1 MLSRLPLKDRALGR
15 WLGILPALGIRKSF
29 LTGKHG
35 PCPMCGGK
43 DRWRWDNREGRG
55 TWICSKCGAGD
66 GIALVMQI
74 NGWKFR
80 EAAKQIE
87 TIIGSVSTYE
97 PKRERSD
104 REKRDA
110 MNKLW
115 RSGKTIEANDPV
127 GRYLARRVG
136 LTSFP
141 SCLRTA
147 SDLRY
152 QSDWPSFHPAMI
164 AMVTG
169 PDGAPSILH
178 RTYLTA
184 DGRKASV
191 DAPRRMMPGTVA
203 KGSAIRLAPPIDAL
217 GIAEGIET
225 ALSASA
231 LFGIPCWAAANAG
244 MLAAWQ
250 PPPEVKRI
258 IIFGDND
265 PGYEGQAAAYA
276 LARRLRSDKCTV
288 EVHVPADSGADWND
302 VHRLQLNAASD
313 AGGPTTNRSVPE
325 PGSSLHRLEAWGLLR
340 RSRSGV
346 FDPRVARPA
355 QCSAPPAEPPGGVE

>member
-1 MLSRLPLKDRALGR
+1 MLSKLPLRDRAQGR
-15 WLGILPALGIRKSF
+15 WLGILPALGISQSF

-35 PCPMCGGK
+35 PCPLCGGK

-66 GIALVMQI
+66 GIALLMQK
-74 NGWKFR
+74 NGWEFR
-80 EAAKQIE
+80 EAAEHID
-87 TIIGSVSTYE
+87 TVIGSASADA
-97 PKRERSD
+97 PKRQRSD

-110 MNKLW
+110 MSRLW
-115 RSGKTIEANDPV
+115 RSSKAIEADDPV

-147 SDLRY
+147 FSARY
-152 QSDWPSFHPAMI
+152 QSDRPSFHPAMI

-191 DAPRRMMPGTVA
+191 NAPRRLMPGTVA
-203 KGSAIRLAPPIDAL
+203 KGAAIRLAPAGDAL

-231 LFGIPCWAAANAG
+231 LFGVPCWAAVNAG
-244 MLAAWQ
+244 MLTAWQ
-250 PPPEVKRI
+250 PPPEVRRI
-258 IIFGDND
+258 LIFGDND
-265 PGYEGQAAAYA
+265 ASYTGQAAAYA
-276 LARRLRSDKCTV
+276 LARRLRSEGFIVDV
-288 EVHVPADSGADWND
+288 EVPAEPEADWND
-302 VHRLQLNAASD
+302 VHRLRR
-313 AGGPTTNRSVPE
+313 PVP
-325 PGSSLHRLEAWGLLR
+325 
-340 RSRSGV
+340 
-346 FDPRVARPA
+346 
-355 QCSAPPAEPPGGVE
+355 